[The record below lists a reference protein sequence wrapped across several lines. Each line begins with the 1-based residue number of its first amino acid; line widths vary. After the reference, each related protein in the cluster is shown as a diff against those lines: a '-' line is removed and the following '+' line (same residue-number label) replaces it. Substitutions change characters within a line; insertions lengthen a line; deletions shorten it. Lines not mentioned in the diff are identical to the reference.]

1 MNSVR
6 TDPGPPA
13 GCCLRSG
20 WWAAC
25 AAGRL
30 LLFLLPVAGWL
41 ANPLGTLGDLD
52 TLSDFPKNLAIMG
65 GLLMVV
71 PVARQRDSNLP
82 PQ

>member
-1 MNSVR
+1 
-6 TDPGPPA
+6 
-13 GCCLRSG
+13 
-20 WWAAC
+20 
-25 AAGRL
+25 
-30 LLFLLPVAGWL
+30 LFLLPVAGWP